1 MDLEFFMHGVPKKG
15 QEWWGKDD
23 DISYLQSFYA
33 RSEKEDGFLIELRR
47 IDNKNYCY
55 YSFLKYKDIVSYENR
70 SGSYFGITVR
80 FDAYCLDVVRLYR
93 IFESL
98 YKNYILGEFLS
109 IDGKKY
115 ITSGFDDSKVNF
127 LYEQFKKLMGLTFQD
142 KDFVDIPQQ
151 QLMAKGGIY
160 MINPNDYDCRTEQMI
175 PEIQRLIFG
184 AARIIISPAYP
195 TFKEAEI
202 QENCDRDKAAIEKAK
217 AMEIASLNASLSKEK
232 SNVAS
237 LSDRINMLDRE
248 KQALLRE
255 NANLQNE
262 ARNCRESIKSEIK
275 SVWKLALS
283 DVFKRQRASL
293 TGEQIEDIS
302 DAEKPK
308 RSIGKML
315 AVGLHFLLLLIIAG
329 ACSFLVCNS
338 LGIGK
343 DSSETEEYL
352 SKIESL
358 QAESKRLSEDLNEA
372 NVKIEKLK
380 AEKEKFSDTPNKQ
393 KKENQVVKEQPK
405 EPRIDVNVI
414 KGKKK
419 TLSVGEECVIS
430 IKNLADTKGGKWE
443 VSNAEIIEQSE
454 HGCTIRVKE
463 DKQLIIK
470 YFKDGNLVKDRTL
483 QVEAKTVEKEQV
495 KGKKSEEK

>member
-23 DISYLQSFYA
+23 DISYLQSFYS

-80 FDAYCLDVVRLYR
+80 FDAYCLDIVRLYR

-217 AMEIASLNASLSKEK
+217 AMEIAALNASLSKEK
-232 SNVAS
+232 SDVAS
-237 LSDRINMLDRE
+237 LSEEIKTLNNE
-248 KQALLRE
+248 KKVLQSE
-255 NANLQNE
+255 NKKLQLE
-262 ARNCRESIKSEIK
+262 AHNCKESIKTEILT
-275 SVWKLALS
+275 VWKLVLS
-283 DVFKRQRASL
+283 DVFRRQRTNF
-293 TGEQIEDIS
+293 TGERMEDIP
-302 DAEKPK
+302 DADRPK
-308 RSIGKML
+308 KSIGHIL
-315 AVGLHFLLLLIIAG
+315 AVVFHFLLLLIIAG
-329 ACSFLVCNS
+329 ACTFLVCNS

-358 QAESKRLSEDLNEA
+358 QTENKRLSEDLNDA
-372 NVKIEKLK
+372 NVKIEKLE
-380 AEKEKFSDTPNKQ
+380 AENKKLSDTL
-393 KKENQVVKEQPK
+393 
-405 EPRIDVNVI
+405 R
-414 KGKKK
+414 GSGCA
-419 TLSVGEECVIS
+419 LS
-430 IKNLADTKGGKWE
+430 
-443 VSNAEIIEQSE
+443 QS
-454 HGCTIRVKE
+454 GQASAGSAR
-463 DKQLIIK
+463 
-470 YFKDGNLVKDRTL
+470 
-483 QVEAKTVEKEQV
+483 
-495 KGKKSEEK
+495 

>member
-237 LSDRINMLDRE
+237 LSNRINKLDGE
-248 KQALLRE
+248 KQELLRE
-255 NANLQNE
+255 NTKLQNE

-283 DVFKRQRASL
+283 DVFKRQRANL

-329 ACSFLVCNS
+329 ACSFLVCNI
-338 LGIGK
+338 LGIREQLQAK
-343 DSSETEEYL
+343 NAIL
-352 SKIESL
+352 SKEIEDANTKFNAL
-358 QAESKRLSEDLNEA
+358 NAEYK
-372 NVKIEKLK
+372 KLLDSQN
-380 AEKEKFSDTPNKQ
+380 AS
-393 KKENQVVKEQPK
+393 KKERQTVKELPK
-405 EPRIDVNVI
+405 EPKIDVAEL
-414 KGKKK
+414 KDGKK
-419 TLSVGEECVIS
+419 TLSVGKDYTIS
-430 IKNLADTKGGKWE
+430 IQNLHETKGGKWE

-454 HGCTIRVKE
+454 PSCKIRVK
-463 DKQLIIK
+463 DGGPVVIK
-470 YFKDGNLVKDRTL
+470 YLKDGKRVKDRTL

-495 KGKKSEEK
+495 KVKKSEEK